1 MTSSNEG
8 SDLFISYEQDFGTIC
23 DAIRSKIEKQ
33 IPNQKQRKAT
43 VRAAEREIDEADE
56 IIAQMEMEIL
66 NIPTAS
72 RTRLQTKLRLFK
84 SEFEK
89 TKRDLRRATTQVPSS
104 SNREELFGGLESGDG
119 DLDASTVDQRSRL
132 LTGTDRLGESSRRL
146 QDSHR
151 LALETE
157 NVGINILG
165 TLKGQR
171 ETILRSRDTLT
182 EADSHID
189 KASKTLKGMA
199 RRYLDKHH
207 PQNYKVYNL
216 RSEKGYTN
224 DLFEIS
230 ATFAFKDHQAP
241 TLRTVIQF
249 CEDASDYLALDPEN
263 VVVVHC
269 KAGKGR
275 TGVMVAALLLKLK
288 VANDPN
294 EAIQMYARERTHD
307 GRGITIP
314 SQRRYVF
321 YFDSFLHD
329 PWSVKNREIRIKK
342 MVLIG
347 HQSALNKDGKCLKQS
362 MRMMSR
368 EEIELVPEDELI
380 VESDFIV
387 VLWRTRVAYK
397 SVRDAQS
404 NHRKS

>member
-1 MTSSNEG
+1 MTLSNEG
-8 SDLFISYEQDFGTIC
+8 SNLFLSYEQDFSTIC

-33 IPNQKQRKAT
+33 IPNQSGEQRKAT

-56 IIAQMEMEIL
+56 IIAQMGMEIL

-89 TKRDLRRATTQVPSS
+89 TKRDLRRATAKVPSS

-199 RRYLDKHH
+199 RRMA
-207 PQNYKVYNL
+207 
-216 RSEKGYTN
+216 TN
-224 DLFEIS
+224 KMI
-230 ATFAFKDHQAP
+230 
-241 TLRTVIQF
+241 TV
-249 CEDASDYLALDPEN
+249 
-263 VVVVHC
+263 
-269 KAGKGR
+269 
-275 TGVMVAALLLKLK
+275 
-288 VANDPN
+288 
-294 EAIQMYARERTHD
+294 AI
-307 GRGITIP
+307 I
-314 SQRRYVF
+314 
-321 YFDSFLHD
+321 L
-329 PWSVKNREIRIKK
+329 
-342 MVLIG
+342 VLI
-347 HQSALNKDGKCLKQS
+347 A
-362 MRMMSR
+362 
-368 EEIELVPEDELI
+368 LI
-380 VESDFIV
+380 VLIIWSKFG
-387 VLWRTRVAYK
+387 
-397 SVRDAQS
+397 
-404 NHRKS
+404 